1 MSNKCEILS
10 PSFVE
15 KSNVKLNI
23 KDYIEVNS
31 AIALA
36 LEGLKG
42 KQDEKIN
49 FTNRGEFSEKLKD
62 ILSMDIKNIKLT
74 PKAGPKEKRISFKDK
89 FNYDIKSDLDWIELA
104 ITRGIAAL
112 LIAVIIYSAASIF
125 LRKNIELKQ
134 TEAEEVISDT
144 EQKIKKV
151 SDYTDL
157 VNKRTTQYDT
167 ILARIEEN
175 ENMQSESISR
185 RNAIPNLLNQIMF
198 IVPDEVQ
205 ILSIENLTDKKVK
218 IVAEAKEYQQ
228 LGYFKAAIQ
237 NDAILLNVTSTSG
250 VFSNGVITVE
260 ITGELSY

>member
-1 MSNKCEILS
+1 MASKCEILT
-10 PSFVE
+10 PPFIE
-15 KSNVKLNI
+15 KTNVKINI

-42 KQDEKIN
+42 RQEDQIN
-49 FTNRGEFSEKLKD
+49 FTNKGAFGEKIKEL
-62 ILSMDIKNIKLT
+62 LNTDIKIKGR
-74 PKAGPKEKRISFKDK
+74 APKEKRVSFKDK
-89 FNYDIKSDLDWIELA
+89 LNYDINSDLDWLELA
-104 ITRGIAAL
+104 ITRGIAGF
-112 LIAVIIYSAASIF
+112 LIAVIIYSAAVLF
-125 LRKNIELKQ
+125 LNKNIIIKQ
-134 TEAEEVISDT
+134 NEAREVISDT
-144 EQKIKKV
+144 NEKIAKV
-151 SDYTDL
+151 SDYTSL

-175 ENMQSESISR
+175 ENAQSESIAR

-198 IVPDEVQ
+198 AVPDEVQ
-205 ILSIENLTDKKVK
+205 ILSIENTTDKQVK

-250 VFSNGVITVE
+250 VYSNGVITVE